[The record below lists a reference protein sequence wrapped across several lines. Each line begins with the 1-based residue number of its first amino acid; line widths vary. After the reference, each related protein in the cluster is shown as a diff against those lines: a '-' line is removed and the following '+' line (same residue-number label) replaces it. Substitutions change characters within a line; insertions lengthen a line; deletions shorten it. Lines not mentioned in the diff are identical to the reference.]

1 MAGQYDVKN
10 TKEILRLGLAGF
22 QAYQMAMED
31 GKINLSDL
39 AHLMLVVP
47 YLEAA
52 VKDIALIP
60 KELGELDEADGKDL
74 LAFAA
79 GILPGLVEVKLAMII
94 NAVLKGVVGLLE
106 AYALIKNEKV
116 NVVFPVPVIK
126 P

>member
-1 MAGQYDVKN
+1 
-10 TKEILRLGLAGF
+10 
-22 QAYQMAMED
+22 
-31 GKINLSDL
+31 
-39 AHLMLVVP
+39 
-47 YLEAA
+47 
-52 VKDIALIP
+52 
-60 KELGELDEADGKDL
+60 L